1 MQVAL
6 YANII
11 RDENV
16 FRLIVHEAVREE
28 ILSLPSGVQ
37 AKLIRQLDKLR
48 ANPTALREPDS
59 KPLPEGLFE
68 IRTVGIIHSRGIYGY
83 QREKT
88 LFLLRVFIKK
98 TQKTPSAEI
107 RLALKRQQEML
118 DEQEN
123 YRLG

>member
-1 MQVAL
+1 
-6 YANII
+6 
-11 RDENV
+11 V
-16 FRLIVHEAVREE
+16 FRLIVHQALREE
-28 ILSLPSGVQ
+28 IRALPAGVQ

-59 KPLPEGLFE
+59 KPLPQGLFE
-68 IRTVGIIHSRGIYGY
+68 IRTVGLIHSRGIDVY

-88 LFLLRVFIKK
+88 VYLLRVFIKK

-118 DEQEN
+118 DEQED
-123 YRLG
+123 Y

>member
-1 MQVAL
+1 M
-6 YANII
+6 
-11 RDENV
+11 

-28 ILSLPSGVQ
+28 ILTLPAGVQ

-48 ANPTALREPDS
+48 SNPTALREPDS
-59 KPLPEGLFE
+59 KPLPHGLFE
-68 IRTVGIIHSRGIYGY
+68 IRTVGVIHSRGIYVY